1 MDIKIITGLSGAGKS
16 TAIKS
21 LEDLGYFSVDNL
33 PPSLMLQFIEMSQ
46 HLKQPID
53 KMAMGIDVR
62 SYAYFDN
69 IETDLKA
76 LIHAYPS
83 CHILFFEAS
92 DQALIKR
99 FKETRRSHPLNP
111 NGSLIDGINTEREKM
126 TAIKQMAGSVI
137 DTSELTSRDL
147 AKAVRGMVLDTDQ
160 IKRIAVTFQSFGFKR
175 GLPLDSDLVF
185 DVRFLPNP
193 YYDEALRP
201 LTGNDKVIQDYV
213 FQWHETR
220 LFYQKLRDLLDFL
233 LPQYVREG
241 KTQVTISIGCT
252 GGRHRSVSL
261 CNRLVGE
268 YMQQHYLTSVLHRD
282 LR

>member
-53 KMAMGIDVR
+53 KIAMGIDVR

-69 IETDLKA
+69 IESDLKA
-76 LIHAYPS
+76 LIQAYPT

-126 TAIKQMAGSVI
+126 TAIKQIAGSVI
-137 DTSELTSRDL
+137 DTSELTSREL
-147 AKAVRGMVLDTDQ
+147 AKTVRSMVLDTDQ

-193 YYDEALRP
+193 YYEEALRP

-261 CNRLVGE
+261 CNRLVAE
-268 YMQQHYLTSVLHRD
+268 YMQQHYVTSVVHRD